1 MKKAEENKME
11 SIGRSPVRLDAK
23 EKVAGRTIFTVDLKL
38 TGMLHAKALRS
49 PFPHARILQ
58 INAAKARA
66 LPGVSAIVTG
76 QDYPGLLGVSIQDQ
90 NFLARD
96 KVRFVGDAV
105 AAVAAADLDTA
116 EEALSL
122 IRVEYE
128 PLPGLF
134 DPVEAMKVR
143 DVLIHENLAQ
153 YPLAPGIFPVA
164 GTNIC
169 NYFKLRKGDVGRGFR
184 ESYIVLED
192 TYTSHMVQHAHLEP
206 HASIAQ
212 VDPSGKILIWTN
224 TQTPYFNRKALA
236 NGLGLPLNKVRVI
249 VPPIGGGF
257 GGKTYL
263 KAEPIC
269 VALALK
275 TKGRPVKLVY
285 TREEE
290 FQVAPVRH
298 PTIIRCKTGMKRDGA
313 WMAQETEL
321 IFDTGAY
328 ADAGPRVCRSAG
340 LSAAGPYKVPN
351 VHVDSY
357 CVYTNNPIGGA
368 FRGFGV
374 PQITW
379 AIESH
384 LDVLAGK
391 LGIDSIELRLKNSV
405 EEGSISATGQAL
417 HSVGLKET
425 IQQAAMKI
433 GWGQNPGPNRGKGI
447 ACMHKSTVTP
457 SSSAAFV
464 KLNEDASVTLLC
476 SAVEMGQGAT
486 TALAQI
492 ASEELGIPVEKIAVV
507 CPDTDVT
514 PYDMASVS
522 SRSTFFVGNAVRRAA
537 ADAREQLL
545 QIASEILEADP
556 KDLMIEAG
564 NVFIRGFPGKGLPIA
579 ELPLGE
585 AFYVGAKGRGR
596 GKPVLGRGAFSVE
609 DATPLDR
616 ETGQGKNPSA
626 FWLYAAQ
633 AAEVEVDR
641 RSGRVKVLRIA
652 SAHDLGKSIH
662 PVAIEGQI
670 QGALVMGVG
679 TALYEEMELE
689 KGKVK
694 NPNFAEYKI
703 PSALDAPEMIPLIV
717 EEPHAN
723 GPYGAKGLGEPAL
736 APTAAAIAN
745 AIYAAV
751 GVRIKDL
758 PITPEKIL
766 EGLRKNKKAA
776 GISLEF

>member
-1 MKKAEENKME
+1 MEKIPIMSNKERKLE
-11 SIGRSPVRLDAK
+11 SIGQSPVRLDAR
-23 EKVAGRTIFTVDLKL
+23 EKVTGRTLYAVDLKMA
-38 TGMLHAKALRS
+38 GMLYAKVLRS
-49 PFPHARILQ
+49 PHPHARILH
-58 INAAKARA
+58 IDATKARS
-66 LPGVSAIVTG
+66 LPGVVAVVTG
-76 QDYPGLLGVSIQDQ
+76 KDFPGSLGATVQDQ
-90 NFLARD
+90 SFLAGD

-105 AAVAAADLDTA
+105 AAVAAVNLDTA

-122 IRVEYE
+122 IHVEYE
-128 PLPGLF
+128 LLPALF
-134 DPVEAMKVR
+134 DPVEAMKSR
-143 DVLIHENLAQ
+143 EVLIHENLSQ
-153 YPLAPGIFPVA
+153 YAVAPGIFPVP

-169 NYFKLRKGDVGRGFR
+169 NHFKLRKGDPERGFK
-184 ESYIVLED
+184 ESDLVLED
-192 TYTSHMVQHAHLEP
+192 TYRSHMVQHAHLET
-206 HASIAQ
+206 HAAIAQ
-212 VDPSGKILIWTN
+212 VDSSGKILIWSN

-236 NGLGLPLNKVRVI
+236 KSLNLPLNQVRVM
-249 VPPIGGGF
+249 VTTLGGGF
-257 GGKTYL
+257 GGKSYL

-275 TKGRPVKLVY
+275 SKGRPVKLVF

-290 FQVAPVRH
+290 FGVAPVRH
-298 PTIIRCKTGMKRDGA
+298 PTIIRCKTGMKKDGT
-313 WMAQETEL
+313 WLAQETEL

-328 ADAGPRVCRSAG
+328 ADIGPRVCRNAG
-340 LSAAGPYKVPN
+340 FSAAGPYQVPN
-351 VHVDSY
+351 VRIDSY
-357 CVYTNNPIGGA
+357 CVYTNHPIGGA
-368 FRGFGV
+368 FRGFGI
-374 PQITW
+374 PQVSW

-384 LDVLAGK
+384 LDVMAEK
-391 LGIDSIELRLKNSV
+391 LGLDPVDVRLKNAV
-405 EEGSISATGQAL
+405 EEGSLSVTGQVL

-425 IQQAAMKI
+425 LRQAAEKI
-433 GWGQNPGPNRGKGI
+433 GWRKASGPYRGKGI

-476 SAVEMGQGAT
+476 SAVEMGQGSST
-486 TALAQI
+486 ILAQI
-492 ASEELGIPVEKIAVV
+492 ASEELGIPVEKISMVR
-507 CPDTDVT
+507 PDTDVT

-545 QIASEILEADP
+545 QIAAEILEANP
-556 KDLMIEAG
+556 QDLVIEAG
-564 NVFIRGFPGKGLPIA
+564 KVMVRGVPEKAIPIA

-596 GKPVLGRGAFSVE
+596 GRPVLGRGSFTVE

-626 FWLYAAQ
+626 FWMYATQ
-633 AAEVEVDR
+633 AAEVEVDP
-641 RSGRVKVLRIA
+641 RSGRVKVLRIS
-652 SAHDLGKSIH
+652 SAHDVGKSIH

-679 TALYEEMELE
+679 TALWEEMELE
-689 KGKVK
+689 KGRVK
-694 NPNFAEYKI
+694 NPSFAEYKL
-703 PSALDAPEMIPLIV
+703 PSALDAPEMIPIIV
-717 EEPHAN
+717 EELHAQ

-751 GVRIKDL
+751 GVRVKDL

-766 EGLRKNKKAA
+766 EGLRKKENR
-776 GISLEF
+776 

>member
-1 MKKAEENKME
+1 MEKIPIMSNQERKLE
-11 SIGRSPVRLDAK
+11 SIGQSPVRLDAR
-23 EKVAGRTIFTVDLKL
+23 EKVTGRTLYAVDLKMA
-38 TGMLHAKALRS
+38 GMLYAKVLRS
-49 PFPHARILQ
+49 PHPHARILH
-58 INAAKARA
+58 IDATKARS
-66 LPGVSAIVTG
+66 LPGVVAVVTG
-76 QDYPGLLGVSIQDQ
+76 KDFPGSLGATVQDQ
-90 NFLARD
+90 SFLAGD

-105 AAVAAADLDTA
+105 AAVAAVNLDTA

-122 IRVEYE
+122 IHVEYE
-128 PLPGLF
+128 LLPALF
-134 DPVEAMKVR
+134 DPVEAMKSR
-143 DVLIHENLAQ
+143 EVLIHENLSQ
-153 YPLAPGIFPVA
+153 YAVAPGIFPVP

-169 NYFKLRKGDVGRGFR
+169 NHFKLRKGDPERGFK
-184 ESYIVLED
+184 ESDLVLED
-192 TYTSHMVQHAHLEP
+192 TYRSHMVQHAHLET
-206 HASIAQ
+206 HAAIAQ
-212 VDPSGKILIWTN
+212 VDSSGKILIWSN

-236 NGLGLPLNKVRVI
+236 KSLNLPLNQVRVM
-249 VPPIGGGF
+249 VTTLGGGF
-257 GGKTYL
+257 GGKSYL

-275 TKGRPVKLVY
+275 SKGRPVKLVF

-290 FQVAPVRH
+290 FGVAPVRH
-298 PTIIRCKTGMKRDGA
+298 PTIIRCKTGMKKDGT
-313 WMAQETEL
+313 WLAQETEL

-328 ADAGPRVCRSAG
+328 ADIGPRVCRNAG
-340 LSAAGPYKVPN
+340 FSAAGPYQVPN
-351 VHVDSY
+351 VRIDSY
-357 CVYTNNPIGGA
+357 CVYTNHPIGGA
-368 FRGFGV
+368 FRGFGI
-374 PQITW
+374 PQVSW

-384 LDVLAGK
+384 LDVMAEK
-391 LGIDSIELRLKNSV
+391 LGLDPVEVRLKNAV
-405 EEGSISATGQAL
+405 EEGSLSATGQVL

-425 IQQAAMKI
+425 LRQAAEKI
-433 GWGQNPGPNRGKGI
+433 GWRKASGPYRGKGI

-476 SAVEMGQGAT
+476 SAVEMGQGSST
-486 TALAQI
+486 ILAQI
-492 ASEELGIPVEKIAVV
+492 ASEELGIPVEKISMVR
-507 CPDTDVT
+507 PDTDVT

-545 QIASEILEADP
+545 QIAAEILETNP
-556 KDLMIEAG
+556 QDLVIEAG
-564 NVFIRGFPGKGLPIA
+564 KVMVRGVPEKAIPIA

-596 GKPVLGRGAFSVE
+596 GRPVLGRGSFTVE

-626 FWLYAAQ
+626 FWMYATQ
-633 AAEVEVDR
+633 AAEVEVDP
-641 RSGRVKVLRIA
+641 RSGRVKVLRIS
-652 SAHDLGKSIH
+652 SAHDVGKSIH

-679 TALYEEMELE
+679 TALWEEMELE
-689 KGKVK
+689 KGRVK
-694 NPNFAEYKI
+694 NPSFAEYKL
-703 PSALDAPEMIPLIV
+703 PSALDAPEMIPIIV
-717 EEPHAN
+717 EELHAQ

-751 GVRIKDL
+751 GVRVKDL

-766 EGLRKNKKAA
+766 EGLRKKENR
-776 GISLEF
+776 

>member
-1 MKKAEENKME
+1 MEKIPIMSNQERKLE
-11 SIGRSPVRLDAK
+11 SIGQSPVRLDAR
-23 EKVAGRTIFTVDLKL
+23 EKVTGRTLYAVDLKMA
-38 TGMLHAKALRS
+38 GMLYAKVLRS
-49 PFPHARILQ
+49 PHPHARILH
-58 INAAKARA
+58 IDATKARS
-66 LPGVSAIVTG
+66 LPGVVAVVTG
-76 QDYPGLLGVSIQDQ
+76 KDFPGSLGATVQDQ
-90 NFLARD
+90 SFLAGD

-105 AAVAAADLDTA
+105 AAVAAVNLDTA

-122 IRVEYE
+122 IHVEYE
-128 PLPGLF
+128 LLPALF
-134 DPVEAMKVR
+134 DPVEAMKSR
-143 DVLIHENLAQ
+143 EVLIHENLSQ
-153 YPLAPGIFPVA
+153 YAVAPGIFPVP

-169 NYFKLRKGDVGRGFR
+169 NHFKLRKGDPERGFK
-184 ESYIVLED
+184 ESDLVLED
-192 TYTSHMVQHAHLEP
+192 TYRSHMVQHAHLET
-206 HASIAQ
+206 HAAIAQ
-212 VDPSGKILIWTN
+212 VDSSGKILIWSN

-236 NGLGLPLNKVRVI
+236 KSLNLPLNQVRVM
-249 VPPIGGGF
+249 VTTLGGGF
-257 GGKTYL
+257 GGKSYL

-275 TKGRPVKLVY
+275 SKGRPVKLVF

-290 FQVAPVRH
+290 FGVAPVRH
-298 PTIIRCKTGMKRDGA
+298 PTIIRCKTGMKKDGT
-313 WMAQETEL
+313 WLAQETEL

-328 ADAGPRVCRSAG
+328 ADIGPRVCRNAG
-340 LSAAGPYKVPN
+340 FSAAGPYQVPN
-351 VHVDSY
+351 VRIDSY
-357 CVYTNNPIGGA
+357 CVYTNHPIGGA
-368 FRGFGV
+368 FRGFGI
-374 PQITW
+374 PQVSW

-384 LDVLAGK
+384 LDVMAEK
-391 LGIDSIELRLKNSV
+391 LGLDPVEVRLKNAV
-405 EEGSISATGQAL
+405 EEGSLSVTGQVL

-425 IQQAAMKI
+425 LRQAAEKI
-433 GWGQNPGPNRGKGI
+433 GWRKASGPYRGKGI

-476 SAVEMGQGAT
+476 SAVEMGQGSST
-486 TALAQI
+486 ILAQI
-492 ASEELGIPVEKIAVV
+492 ASEELGIPVEKISMVR
-507 CPDTDVT
+507 PDTDVT

-545 QIASEILEADP
+545 QIAAEILEANP
-556 KDLMIEAG
+556 QDLVIEAG
-564 NVFIRGFPGKGLPIA
+564 KVMVRGVPEKAIPIA

-596 GKPVLGRGAFSVE
+596 GRPVLGRGSFTVE

-626 FWLYAAQ
+626 FWMYATQ
-633 AAEVEVDR
+633 AAEVEVDP
-641 RSGRVKVLRIA
+641 RSGRVKVLRIS
-652 SAHDLGKSIH
+652 SAHDVGKSIH

-679 TALYEEMELE
+679 TALFEEMELE
-689 KGKVK
+689 KGRVK
-694 NPNFAEYKI
+694 NPSFAEYKL
-703 PSALDAPEMIPLIV
+703 PSALDAPEMIPIIV
-717 EEPHAN
+717 EELHAQ

-751 GVRIKDL
+751 GVRVKDL

-766 EGLRKNKKAA
+766 EGLRKKENR
-776 GISLEF
+776 

>member
-1 MKKAEENKME
+1 MEKIPIMSNKERKLE
-11 SIGRSPVRLDAK
+11 SIGQSPVRLDAR
-23 EKVAGRTIFTVDLKL
+23 EKVTGRTLYAVDLKMA
-38 TGMLHAKALRS
+38 GMLYAKVLRS
-49 PFPHARILQ
+49 PHPHARILH
-58 INAAKARA
+58 IDATKARS
-66 LPGVSAIVTG
+66 LPGVVAVVTG
-76 QDYPGLLGVSIQDQ
+76 KDFPGSLGPTVQDQ
-90 NFLARD
+90 SFLAGD

-105 AAVAAADLDTA
+105 AAVAAVNLDTA

-122 IRVEYE
+122 IHVEYE
-128 PLPGLF
+128 LLPALF
-134 DPVEAMKVR
+134 DPVEAMKSR
-143 DVLIHENLAQ
+143 EVLIHENLSQ
-153 YPLAPGIFPVA
+153 YAVAPGIFPVP

-169 NYFKLRKGDVGRGFR
+169 NHFKLRKGDPERGFK
-184 ESYIVLED
+184 ESDLVLED
-192 TYTSHMVQHAHLEP
+192 TYRSQMVQHAHLET
-206 HASIAQ
+206 HAAIAQ
-212 VDPSGKILIWTN
+212 VDSSGKILIWSN

-236 NGLGLPLNKVRVI
+236 KSLNLPLNQVRVM
-249 VPPIGGGF
+249 VTTLGGGF
-257 GGKTYL
+257 GGKSYL

-275 TKGRPVKLVY
+275 SKGRPVKLVF

-290 FQVAPVRH
+290 FGVAPVRH
-298 PTIIRCKTGMKRDGA
+298 PTVIRCKTGMKKDGT
-313 WMAQETEL
+313 WLAQETEL

-328 ADAGPRVCRSAG
+328 ADIGPRVCRNAG
-340 LSAAGPYKVPN
+340 FSAAGPYQVPN
-351 VHVDSY
+351 VRIDSY
-357 CVYTNNPIGGA
+357 CVYTNHPIGGA
-368 FRGFGV
+368 FRGFGI
-374 PQITW
+374 PQVSW

-384 LDVLAGK
+384 LDVMVEK
-391 LGIDSIELRLKNSV
+391 LGLDPVEVRLKNAV
-405 EEGSISATGQAL
+405 EEGSLSVTGQVL

-425 IQQAAMKI
+425 LRQAAEKI
-433 GWGQNPGPNRGKGI
+433 GWRKASGPYRGKGI

-476 SAVEMGQGAT
+476 SAVEMGQGSST
-486 TALAQI
+486 ILAQI
-492 ASEELGIPVEKIAVV
+492 ASEELGIPVEKISMVR
-507 CPDTDVT
+507 PDTDVT

-545 QIASEILEADP
+545 QIAAEILEANP
-556 KDLMIEAG
+556 LDLVIEAG
-564 NVFIRGFPGKGLPIA
+564 KVMVRGVPEKAIPIA

-596 GKPVLGRGAFSVE
+596 GRPVLGRGSFTVE

-626 FWLYAAQ
+626 FWMYATQ
-633 AAEVEVDR
+633 AAEVEVDP
-641 RSGRVKVLRIA
+641 RSGRVKVLRIS
-652 SAHDLGKSIH
+652 SAHDVGKSIH

-679 TALYEEMELE
+679 TALFEEMELE
-689 KGKVK
+689 KGRVK
-694 NPNFAEYKI
+694 NPSFAEYKL
-703 PSALDAPEMIPLIV
+703 PSALDAPEMIPIIV
-717 EEPHAN
+717 EELHAQ

-751 GVRIKDL
+751 GVRVKDL

-766 EGLRKNKKAA
+766 EGLRKKENR
-776 GISLEF
+776 

>member
-1 MKKAEENKME
+1 MEKIPIMSNKERKLE
-11 SIGRSPVRLDAK
+11 SIGQSPVRLDAR
-23 EKVAGRTIFTVDLKL
+23 EKVTGRTLYAVDLKMA
-38 TGMLHAKALRS
+38 GMLYAKGLRS
-49 PFPHARILQ
+49 PHPHARILH
-58 INAAKARA
+58 IDATKARS
-66 LPGVSAIVTG
+66 LPGVVAVVTG
-76 QDYPGLLGVSIQDQ
+76 KDFPGSLGATVQDQ
-90 NFLARD
+90 SFLAGD

-105 AAVAAADLDTA
+105 AAVAAVNLDTA

-122 IRVEYE
+122 IHVEYE
-128 PLPGLF
+128 LLPALF
-134 DPVEAMKVR
+134 DPVEAMKSR
-143 DVLIHENLAQ
+143 EVLIHENLSQ
-153 YPLAPGIFPVA
+153 YAVAPGIFPVP

-169 NYFKLRKGDVGRGFR
+169 NHFKLRKGDPERGFK
-184 ESYIVLED
+184 ESDLVLED
-192 TYTSHMVQHAHLEP
+192 TYRSQMVQHAHLET
-206 HASIAQ
+206 HAAIAQ
-212 VDPSGKILIWTN
+212 VDSSGKILIWSN

-236 NGLGLPLNKVRVI
+236 KSLNLPLNQVRVM
-249 VPPIGGGF
+249 VTTLGGGF
-257 GGKTYL
+257 GGKSYL

-275 TKGRPVKLVY
+275 SKGRPVKLVF

-290 FQVAPVRH
+290 FGVAPVRH
-298 PTIIRCKTGMKRDGA
+298 PTIIRCKTGMKKDGT
-313 WMAQETEL
+313 WLAQETEL

-328 ADAGPRVCRSAG
+328 ADIGPRVCRNAG
-340 LSAAGPYKVPN
+340 FSAAGPYQVPN
-351 VHVDSY
+351 VRIDSY
-357 CVYTNNPIGGA
+357 CVYTNHPIGGA
-368 FRGFGV
+368 FRGFGI
-374 PQITW
+374 PQVSW

-384 LDVLAGK
+384 LDVMAEN
-391 LGIDSIELRLKNSV
+391 LGLDPVDVRLKNAV
-405 EEGSISATGQAL
+405 EEGSLSVTGQVL

-425 IQQAAMKI
+425 LRQAAEKI
-433 GWGQNPGPNRGKGI
+433 GWRKASGPYRGKGI

-476 SAVEMGQGAT
+476 SAVEMGQGSST
-486 TALAQI
+486 ILAQI
-492 ASEELGIPVEKIAVV
+492 ASEELGIPVEKISMVR
-507 CPDTDVT
+507 PDTDVT

-545 QIASEILEADP
+545 QIAAEILEANP
-556 KDLMIEAG
+556 LDLVIEAG
-564 NVFIRGFPGKGLPIA
+564 KVMVRGVPEKAIPIA

-596 GKPVLGRGAFSVE
+596 GRPVLGRGSFTVE

-626 FWLYAAQ
+626 FWMYATQ
-633 AAEVEVDR
+633 AAEVEVDP
-641 RSGRVKVLRIA
+641 RSGRVKVLRIS
-652 SAHDLGKSIH
+652 SAHDVGKSIH

-679 TALYEEMELE
+679 TALFEEMELE
-689 KGKVK
+689 KGRVK
-694 NPNFAEYKI
+694 NPSFAEYKL
-703 PSALDAPEMIPLIV
+703 PSALDAPEMIPIIV
-717 EEPHAN
+717 EELHAQ

-751 GVRIKDL
+751 GVRVKDL

-766 EGLRKNKKAA
+766 EGLRKKENR
-776 GISLEF
+776 

>member
-1 MKKAEENKME
+1 MEKIPIMSNKERKLE
-11 SIGRSPVRLDAK
+11 SIGQSPVRLDAR
-23 EKVAGRTIFTVDLKL
+23 EKVTGRTLYAVDLKMA
-38 TGMLHAKALRS
+38 GMLYAKVLRS
-49 PFPHARILQ
+49 PHPHARILH
-58 INAAKARA
+58 IDATKARS
-66 LPGVSAIVTG
+66 LPGVVAVVTG
-76 QDYPGLLGVSIQDQ
+76 KDFPGSLGATVQDQ
-90 NFLARD
+90 SFLAGD

-105 AAVAAADLDTA
+105 AAVAAVNLDTA

-122 IRVEYE
+122 IHVEYE
-128 PLPGLF
+128 LLPALF
-134 DPVEAMKVR
+134 DPVEAMKSR
-143 DVLIHENLAQ
+143 EVLIHENLSQ
-153 YPLAPGIFPVA
+153 YAVAPGIFPVP

-169 NYFKLRKGDVGRGFR
+169 NHFKLRKGDPERGFN
-184 ESYIVLED
+184 ESDLVLED
-192 TYTSHMVQHAHLEP
+192 TYRSHMVQHAHLET
-206 HASIAQ
+206 HAAIAQ
-212 VDPSGKILIWTN
+212 VDSSGKILIWSN

-236 NGLGLPLNKVRVI
+236 KSLNLPLNQVRVM
-249 VPPIGGGF
+249 VTTLGGGF
-257 GGKTYL
+257 GGKSYL

-275 TKGRPVKLVY
+275 SKGRPVKLVF

-290 FQVAPVRH
+290 FGVAPVRH
-298 PTIIRCKTGMKRDGA
+298 PTIIRCKTGMKKDGT
-313 WMAQETEL
+313 WLAQETEL

-328 ADAGPRVCRSAG
+328 ADIGPRVCRNAG
-340 LSAAGPYKVPN
+340 FSAAGPYQVPN
-351 VHVDSY
+351 VRIDSY
-357 CVYTNNPIGGA
+357 CVYTNHPIGGA
-368 FRGFGV
+368 FRGFGI
-374 PQITW
+374 PQVSW

-384 LDVLAGK
+384 LDVMAEK
-391 LGIDSIELRLKNSV
+391 LGLDPVEVRLKNAV
-405 EEGSISATGQAL
+405 EEGSLSVTGQVL

-425 IQQAAMKI
+425 LRQAAEKI
-433 GWGQNPGPNRGKGI
+433 GWRKTSGPYRGKGI

-476 SAVEMGQGAT
+476 SAVEMGQGSST
-486 TALAQI
+486 ILAQI
-492 ASEELGIPVEKIAVV
+492 ASEELGIPVEKISMVR
-507 CPDTDVT
+507 PDTDVT

-545 QIASEILEADP
+545 QIAAEILEANP
-556 KDLMIEAG
+556 QDLVIEAG
-564 NVFIRGFPGKGLPIA
+564 KVMVRGVPEKAIPIA

-596 GKPVLGRGAFSVE
+596 GRPVLGRGSFTVE

-626 FWLYAAQ
+626 FWMYATQ
-633 AAEVEVDR
+633 AAEVEVDP
-641 RSGRVKVLRIA
+641 RSGRVKVLRIS
-652 SAHDLGKSIH
+652 SAHDVGKSIH

-679 TALYEEMELE
+679 TALFEEMELE
-689 KGKVK
+689 KGRVK
-694 NPNFAEYKI
+694 NPSFAEYKL
-703 PSALDAPEMIPLIV
+703 PSALDAPEMIPIIV
-717 EEPHAN
+717 EELHAQ

-751 GVRIKDL
+751 GVRVKDL

-766 EGLRKNKKAA
+766 EGLRKKENR
-776 GISLEF
+776 

>member
-1 MKKAEENKME
+1 MEKIPIMSNKERKLE
-11 SIGRSPVRLDAK
+11 SIGQSPVRLDAR
-23 EKVAGRTIFTVDLKL
+23 EKVTGRTLYAVDLKMA
-38 TGMLHAKALRS
+38 GMLYAKVLRS
-49 PFPHARILQ
+49 PHPHARILH
-58 INAAKARA
+58 IDATKARS
-66 LPGVSAIVTG
+66 LPGVVAVVTG
-76 QDYPGLLGVSIQDQ
+76 KDFPGSLGATVQDQ
-90 NFLARD
+90 SFLAGD

-105 AAVAAADLDTA
+105 AAVAAVNLDTA

-122 IRVEYE
+122 IHVEYE
-128 PLPGLF
+128 LLPALF
-134 DPVEAMKVR
+134 EPVEAMKSR
-143 DVLIHENLAQ
+143 EVLIHENLSQ
-153 YPLAPGIFPVA
+153 YAVAPGIFPVP

-169 NYFKLRKGDVGRGFR
+169 NHFKLRKGDPERGFK
-184 ESYIVLED
+184 ESDLVLED
-192 TYTSHMVQHAHLEP
+192 TYRSQMVQHAHLET
-206 HASIAQ
+206 HAAIAQ
-212 VDPSGKILIWTN
+212 VDSSGKILIWSN

-236 NGLGLPLNKVRVI
+236 KSLNLPLNQVRVM
-249 VPPIGGGF
+249 VTTLGGGF
-257 GGKTYL
+257 GGKSYL

-275 TKGRPVKLVY
+275 SKGRPVKLVF

-290 FQVAPVRH
+290 FGVAPVRH
-298 PTIIRCKTGMKRDGA
+298 PTIIRCKTGMKKDGT
-313 WMAQETEL
+313 WLAQETEL

-328 ADAGPRVCRSAG
+328 ADIGPRVCRNAG
-340 LSAAGPYKVPN
+340 FSAAGPYQVPN
-351 VHVDSY
+351 VRIDSY
-357 CVYTNNPIGGA
+357 CVYTNHPIGGA
-368 FRGFGV
+368 FRGFGI
-374 PQITW
+374 PQVSW

-384 LDVLAGK
+384 LDVMAEK
-391 LGIDSIELRLKNSV
+391 LGLDPVEVRLKNAV
-405 EEGSISATGQAL
+405 EEGSLSVTGQVL

-425 IQQAAMKI
+425 LRQAAEKI
-433 GWGQNPGPNRGKGI
+433 GWRKASGPYRGKGI

-476 SAVEMGQGAT
+476 SAVEMGQGSST
-486 TALAQI
+486 ILAQI
-492 ASEELGIPVEKIAVV
+492 ASEELGIPVEKISMVR
-507 CPDTDVT
+507 PDTDVT

-545 QIASEILEADP
+545 QIAAEILEANP
-556 KDLMIEAG
+556 LDLVIEAG
-564 NVFIRGFPGKGLPIA
+564 KVMVRGVPEKAIPIA

-596 GKPVLGRGAFSVE
+596 GRPVLGRGSFTVE

-626 FWLYAAQ
+626 FWMYATQ
-633 AAEVEVDR
+633 AAEVEVDP
-641 RSGRVKVLRIA
+641 RSGRVKVLRIS
-652 SAHDLGKSIH
+652 SAHDVGKSIH

-679 TALYEEMELE
+679 TALWEEMELE
-689 KGKVK
+689 KGRVK
-694 NPNFAEYKI
+694 NPSFAEYKL
-703 PSALDAPEMIPLIV
+703 PSALDAPEMIPIIV
-717 EEPHAN
+717 EELHAQ

-751 GVRIKDL
+751 GVRVKDL

-766 EGLRKNKKAA
+766 EGLRKKENR
-776 GISLEF
+776 

>member
-1 MKKAEENKME
+1 MEKIPIMSNKERKLE
-11 SIGRSPVRLDAK
+11 SIGQSPVRLDAR
-23 EKVAGRTIFTVDLKL
+23 EKVTGRTLYAVDLKMA
-38 TGMLHAKALRS
+38 GMLYAKVLRS
-49 PFPHARILQ
+49 PHPHARILH
-58 INAAKARA
+58 IDATKARS
-66 LPGVSAIVTG
+66 LPGVVAVVTG
-76 QDYPGLLGVSIQDQ
+76 KDFPGSLGATVQDQ
-90 NFLARD
+90 SFLAGD

-105 AAVAAADLDTA
+105 AAVAAVNLDTA

-122 IRVEYE
+122 IHVEYE
-128 PLPGLF
+128 LLPALF
-134 DPVEAMKVR
+134 DPVEAMKSR
-143 DVLIHENLAQ
+143 EVLIHENLSQ
-153 YPLAPGIFPVA
+153 YAVAPGIFPVP

-169 NYFKLRKGDVGRGFR
+169 NHFKLRKGDPERGFN
-184 ESYIVLED
+184 ESDLVLED
-192 TYTSHMVQHAHLEP
+192 TYRSHMVQHAHLET
-206 HASIAQ
+206 HAAIAQ
-212 VDPSGKILIWTN
+212 VDSSGKILIWSN

-236 NGLGLPLNKVRVI
+236 KSLNLPLNQVRVM
-249 VPPIGGGF
+249 VTTLGGGF
-257 GGKTYL
+257 GGKSYL

-275 TKGRPVKLVY
+275 SKGRPVKLVF

-290 FQVAPVRH
+290 FGVAPVRH
-298 PTIIRCKTGMKRDGA
+298 PTIIRCKTGMKKDGT
-313 WMAQETEL
+313 WLAQETEL

-328 ADAGPRVCRSAG
+328 ADIGPRVCRNAG
-340 LSAAGPYKVPN
+340 FSAAGPYQVPN
-351 VHVDSY
+351 VRIDSY
-357 CVYTNNPIGGA
+357 CVYTNHPIGGA
-368 FRGFGV
+368 FRGFGI
-374 PQITW
+374 PQVSW

-384 LDVLAGK
+384 LDVMAEK
-391 LGIDSIELRLKNSV
+391 LGLDPVEVRLKNAV
-405 EEGSISATGQAL
+405 EEGSLSVTGQVL

-425 IQQAAMKI
+425 LRQAAEKI
-433 GWGQNPGPNRGKGI
+433 GWRKASGPYRGKGI

-476 SAVEMGQGAT
+476 SAVEMGQGSST
-486 TALAQI
+486 ILAQI
-492 ASEELGIPVEKIAVV
+492 ASEELGIPVEKISMVR
-507 CPDTDVT
+507 PDTDVT

-545 QIASEILEADP
+545 QIAAEILEANP
-556 KDLMIEAG
+556 QDLVIEAG
-564 NVFIRGFPGKGLPIA
+564 KVMVRGVPEKAIPIA

-596 GKPVLGRGAFSVE
+596 GRPVLGRGSFTVE

-626 FWLYAAQ
+626 FWMYATQ
-633 AAEVEVDR
+633 AAEVEVDP
-641 RSGRVKVLRIA
+641 RSGRVKVLRIS
-652 SAHDLGKSIH
+652 SAHDVGKSIH

-679 TALYEEMELE
+679 TALFEEMELE
-689 KGKVK
+689 KGRVK
-694 NPNFAEYKI
+694 NPSFAEYKL
-703 PSALDAPEMIPLIV
+703 PSALDTPEMIPIIV
-717 EEPHAN
+717 EELHAQ

-751 GVRIKDL
+751 GVRVKDL

-766 EGLRKNKKAA
+766 EGLRKKENR
-776 GISLEF
+776 

>member
-1 MKKAEENKME
+1 MEKIPIMSNKERKLE
-11 SIGRSPVRLDAK
+11 SIGQSPVRLDAR
-23 EKVAGRTIFTVDLKL
+23 EKVTGRTLYAVDLKMA
-38 TGMLHAKALRS
+38 GMLYAKVLRS
-49 PFPHARILQ
+49 PHPHARILH
-58 INAAKARA
+58 IDATKARS
-66 LPGVSAIVTG
+66 LPGVVAVVTG
-76 QDYPGLLGVSIQDQ
+76 KDFPGSLGATVQDQ
-90 NFLARD
+90 SFLAGD

-105 AAVAAADLDTA
+105 AAVAAVNLDTA

-122 IRVEYE
+122 IHVEYE
-128 PLPGLF
+128 LLPALF
-134 DPVEAMKVR
+134 DPVEAMKSR
-143 DVLIHENLAQ
+143 EVLIHENLSQ
-153 YPLAPGIFPVA
+153 YAVAPGIFPVP

-169 NYFKLRKGDVGRGFR
+169 NHFKLRKGDPERGFK
-184 ESYIVLED
+184 ESDLVLED
-192 TYTSHMVQHAHLEP
+192 TYRSQMVQHAHLET
-206 HASIAQ
+206 HAAIAQ
-212 VDPSGKILIWTN
+212 VDSSGKILIWSN

-236 NGLGLPLNKVRVI
+236 KSLNLPLNQVRVM
-249 VPPIGGGF
+249 VTTLGGGF
-257 GGKTYL
+257 GGKSYL

-275 TKGRPVKLVY
+275 SKGRPVKLVF

-290 FQVAPVRH
+290 FGVAPVRH
-298 PTIIRCKTGMKRDGA
+298 PTVIRCKTGMKKDGT
-313 WMAQETEL
+313 WLAQETEL

-328 ADAGPRVCRSAG
+328 ADIGPRVCRNAG
-340 LSAAGPYKVPN
+340 FSAAGPYQVPN
-351 VHVDSY
+351 VRIDSY
-357 CVYTNNPIGGA
+357 CVYTNHPIGGA
-368 FRGFGV
+368 FRGFGI
-374 PQITW
+374 PQVSW

-384 LDVLAGK
+384 LDVMVEK
-391 LGIDSIELRLKNSV
+391 LGLDPVEVRLKNAV
-405 EEGSISATGQAL
+405 EEGSLSVTGQVL

-425 IQQAAMKI
+425 LRQAAEKI
-433 GWGQNPGPNRGKGI
+433 GWRKASGPYRGKGI

-476 SAVEMGQGAT
+476 SAVEMGQGSST
-486 TALAQI
+486 ILAQI
-492 ASEELGIPVEKIAVV
+492 ASEELGIPVEKISMVR
-507 CPDTDVT
+507 PDTDVT

-545 QIASEILEADP
+545 QIAAEILEANP
-556 KDLMIEAG
+556 LDLVIEAG
-564 NVFIRGFPGKGLPIA
+564 KVMVRGVPEKAIPIA

-596 GKPVLGRGAFSVE
+596 GRPVLGRGSFTVE

-626 FWLYAAQ
+626 FWMYATQ
-633 AAEVEVDR
+633 AAEVEVDP
-641 RSGRVKVLRIA
+641 RSGRVKVLRIS
-652 SAHDLGKSIH
+652 SAHDVGKSIH

-679 TALYEEMELE
+679 TALFEEMELE
-689 KGKVK
+689 KGRVK
-694 NPNFAEYKI
+694 NPSFAEYKL
-703 PSALDAPEMIPLIV
+703 PSALDAPEMIPIIV
-717 EEPHAN
+717 EELHAQ

-751 GVRIKDL
+751 GVRVKDL

-766 EGLRKNKKAA
+766 EGLRKKENR
-776 GISLEF
+776 

>member
-1 MKKAEENKME
+1 MEKIPIMSNKERKLE
-11 SIGRSPVRLDAK
+11 SIGQSPVRLDAR
-23 EKVAGRTIFTVDLKL
+23 EKVTGRTLYAVDLKMA
-38 TGMLHAKALRS
+38 GMLYAKVLRS
-49 PFPHARILQ
+49 PHPHARILH
-58 INAAKARA
+58 IDATKARS
-66 LPGVSAIVTG
+66 LPGVVAVVTG
-76 QDYPGLLGVSIQDQ
+76 KDFPGSLGATVQDQ
-90 NFLARD
+90 NFLAGD

-105 AAVAAADLDTA
+105 AAVAAVNLDTA

-122 IRVEYE
+122 IHAEYE
-128 PLPGLF
+128 LLPALF
-134 DPVEAMKVR
+134 DPVEAMKSR
-143 DVLIHENLAQ
+143 EVLIHENLSQ
-153 YPLAPGIFPVA
+153 YAVAPGIFPVP

-169 NYFKLRKGDVGRGFR
+169 NHFKLRKGDPERGFK
-184 ESYIVLED
+184 ESDLVLED
-192 TYTSHMVQHAHLEP
+192 TYRSQMVQHAHLET
-206 HASIAQ
+206 HAAIAQ
-212 VDPSGKILIWTN
+212 VDSSGKILIWSN

-236 NGLGLPLNKVRVI
+236 KSLNLPLNQVRVM
-249 VPPIGGGF
+249 VTTLGGGF
-257 GGKTYL
+257 GGKSYL

-275 TKGRPVKLVY
+275 SKGRPVKLVF

-290 FQVAPVRH
+290 FGVAPVRH
-298 PTIIRCKTGMKRDGA
+298 PTIIRCKTGMKKDGT
-313 WMAQETEL
+313 WLAQETEL

-328 ADAGPRVCRSAG
+328 ADIGPRVCRNAG
-340 LSAAGPYKVPN
+340 FSAAGPYQVPN
-351 VHVDSY
+351 VRIDSY
-357 CVYTNNPIGGA
+357 CVYTNHPIGGA
-368 FRGFGV
+368 FRGFGI
-374 PQITW
+374 PQVSW

-384 LDVLAGK
+384 LDVMAEK
-391 LGIDSIELRLKNSV
+391 LGLDPVEVRLKNAV
-405 EEGSISATGQAL
+405 EEGSLSVTGQVL

-425 IQQAAMKI
+425 LRQAAEKI
-433 GWGQNPGPNRGKGI
+433 GWRKASGPYRGKGI

-476 SAVEMGQGAT
+476 SAVEMGQGSST
-486 TALAQI
+486 ILAQI
-492 ASEELGIPVEKIAVV
+492 ASEELGIPVEKISMVR
-507 CPDTDVT
+507 PDTDVT

-545 QIASEILEADP
+545 QIAAEILEANP
-556 KDLMIEAG
+556 LDLVIEAG
-564 NVFIRGFPGKGLPIA
+564 KVMVRGVPEKAIPIA

-596 GKPVLGRGAFSVE
+596 GRPVLGRGSFTVE

-626 FWLYAAQ
+626 FWMYATQ
-633 AAEVEVDR
+633 AAEVEVDP
-641 RSGRVKVLRIA
+641 RSGRVKVLRIS
-652 SAHDLGKSIH
+652 SAHDVGKSIH

-679 TALYEEMELE
+679 TALFEEMELE
-689 KGKVK
+689 KGRVK
-694 NPNFAEYKI
+694 NPSFAEYKL
-703 PSALDAPEMIPLIV
+703 PSALDAPEMIPIIV
-717 EEPHAN
+717 EELHAQ

-751 GVRIKDL
+751 GVRVKDL

-766 EGLRKNKKAA
+766 EGLRKKENR
-776 GISLEF
+776 

>member
-1 MKKAEENKME
+1 MEKIPIMSNKERKLE
-11 SIGRSPVRLDAK
+11 SIGQSPVRLDAR
-23 EKVAGRTIFTVDLKL
+23 EKVTGRTLYAVDLKMA
-38 TGMLHAKALRS
+38 GMLYAKVLRS
-49 PFPHARILQ
+49 PHPHARILH
-58 INAAKARA
+58 IDATKARS
-66 LPGVSAIVTG
+66 LPGVVAVVTG
-76 QDYPGLLGVSIQDQ
+76 KDFPGSLGATVQDQ
-90 NFLARD
+90 SFLAGD

-105 AAVAAADLDTA
+105 AAVAAVNLDTA

-122 IRVEYE
+122 IHVEYE
-128 PLPGLF
+128 LLPALF
-134 DPVEAMKVR
+134 DPVEAMKSR
-143 DVLIHENLAQ
+143 EVLIHENLSQ
-153 YPLAPGIFPVA
+153 YAVAPGIFPVP

-169 NYFKLRKGDVGRGFR
+169 NHFKLRKGDPERGFN
-184 ESYIVLED
+184 ESDLVLED
-192 TYTSHMVQHAHLEP
+192 TYRSHMVQHAHLET
-206 HASIAQ
+206 HAAIAQ
-212 VDPSGKILIWTN
+212 VDSSGKILIWSN

-236 NGLGLPLNKVRVI
+236 KSLNLPLNQVRVM
-249 VPPIGGGF
+249 VTTLGGGF
-257 GGKTYL
+257 GGKSYL

-275 TKGRPVKLVY
+275 SKGRPVKLVF

-290 FQVAPVRH
+290 FGVAPVRH
-298 PTIIRCKTGMKRDGA
+298 PTIIRCKTGMKKDGT
-313 WMAQETEL
+313 WLAQETEL

-328 ADAGPRVCRSAG
+328 ADIGPRVCRNAG
-340 LSAAGPYKVPN
+340 FSAAGPYQVPN
-351 VHVDSY
+351 VRIDSY
-357 CVYTNNPIGGA
+357 CVYTNHPIGGA
-368 FRGFGV
+368 FRGFGI
-374 PQITW
+374 PQVSW

-384 LDVLAGK
+384 LDVMAEK
-391 LGIDSIELRLKNSV
+391 LGLDPVEVRLKNAV
-405 EEGSISATGQAL
+405 EEGSLSVTGQVL

-425 IQQAAMKI
+425 LRQAAEKI
-433 GWGQNPGPNRGKGI
+433 GWRKTSGPYRGKGI

-476 SAVEMGQGAT
+476 SAVEMGQGSST
-486 TALAQI
+486 ILAQI
-492 ASEELGIPVEKIAVV
+492 ASEELGIPVEKISMVR
-507 CPDTDVT
+507 PDTDVT

-545 QIASEILEADP
+545 QIAAEILEANP
-556 KDLMIEAG
+556 QDLVIEAG
-564 NVFIRGFPGKGLPIA
+564 KVMVRGVPEKAIPIA

-596 GKPVLGRGAFSVE
+596 GRPVLGRGSFTVE

-626 FWLYAAQ
+626 FWMYATQ
-633 AAEVEVDR
+633 AAEVEVDP
-641 RSGRVKVLRIA
+641 RSGRVKVLRIS
-652 SAHDLGKSIH
+652 SAHDVGKSIH

-679 TALYEEMELE
+679 TALWEEMELE
-689 KGKVK
+689 KGRVK
-694 NPNFAEYKI
+694 NPSFAEYKL
-703 PSALDAPEMIPLIV
+703 PSALDAPEMIPIIV
-717 EEPHAN
+717 EELHAQ

-751 GVRIKDL
+751 GVRVKDL

-766 EGLRKNKKAA
+766 EGLRKKENR
-776 GISLEF
+776 

>member
-1 MKKAEENKME
+1 MEKIPIMSNKERKLE
-11 SIGRSPVRLDAK
+11 SIGQSPVRLDAR
-23 EKVAGRTIFTVDLKL
+23 EKVTGRTLYAVDLKMA
-38 TGMLHAKALRS
+38 GMLYAKVLRS
-49 PFPHARILQ
+49 PHPHARILH
-58 INAAKARA
+58 IDATKARS
-66 LPGVSAIVTG
+66 LPGVVAVVTG
-76 QDYPGLLGVSIQDQ
+76 KDFPGSLGATVQDQ
-90 NFLARD
+90 SFLAGD

-105 AAVAAADLDTA
+105 AAVAAVNLDTA

-122 IRVEYE
+122 IHVEYE
-128 PLPGLF
+128 LLPALF
-134 DPVEAMKVR
+134 DPVEAMKSR
-143 DVLIHENLAQ
+143 EVLIHENLSQ
-153 YPLAPGIFPVA
+153 YAVAPGIFPVP

-169 NYFKLRKGDVGRGFR
+169 NHFKLRKGDPERGFN
-184 ESYIVLED
+184 ESDLVLED
-192 TYTSHMVQHAHLEP
+192 TYRSHMVQHAHLET
-206 HASIAQ
+206 HAAIAQ
-212 VDPSGKILIWTN
+212 VDSSGKILIWSN

-236 NGLGLPLNKVRVI
+236 KSLNLPLNQVRVM
-249 VPPIGGGF
+249 VTTLGGGF
-257 GGKTYL
+257 GGKSYL

-275 TKGRPVKLVY
+275 SKGRPVKLVF

-290 FQVAPVRH
+290 FGVAPVRH
-298 PTIIRCKTGMKRDGA
+298 PTIIRCKTGMKKDGT
-313 WMAQETEL
+313 WLAQETEL

-328 ADAGPRVCRSAG
+328 ADIGPRVCRNAG
-340 LSAAGPYKVPN
+340 FSAAGPYQVPN
-351 VHVDSY
+351 VRIDSY
-357 CVYTNNPIGGA
+357 CVYTNHPIGGA
-368 FRGFGV
+368 FRGFGI
-374 PQITW
+374 PQVSW

-384 LDVLAGK
+384 LDVMAEK
-391 LGIDSIELRLKNSV
+391 LGLDPVEVRLKNAV
-405 EEGSISATGQAL
+405 EEGSLSATGQVL

-425 IQQAAMKI
+425 LRQAAEKI
-433 GWGQNPGPNRGKGI
+433 GWRKASGPYRGKGI

-476 SAVEMGQGAT
+476 SAVEMGQGSST
-486 TALAQI
+486 ILAQI
-492 ASEELGIPVEKIAVV
+492 ASEELGIPVEKISMVR
-507 CPDTDVT
+507 PDTDVT

-545 QIASEILEADP
+545 QIAAEILEANP
-556 KDLMIEAG
+556 QDLVIEAG
-564 NVFIRGFPGKGLPIA
+564 KVMVRGVPEKAIPIA

-596 GKPVLGRGAFSVE
+596 GRPVLGRGSFTVE

-626 FWLYAAQ
+626 FWMYATQ
-633 AAEVEVDR
+633 AAEVEVDP
-641 RSGRVKVLRIA
+641 RSGRVKVLRIS
-652 SAHDLGKSIH
+652 SAHDVGKSIH

-679 TALYEEMELE
+679 TALWEEMELE
-689 KGKVK
+689 KGRVK
-694 NPNFAEYKI
+694 NPSFAEYKL
-703 PSALDAPEMIPLIV
+703 PSALDAPEMIPIIV
-717 EEPHAN
+717 EELHAQ

-751 GVRIKDL
+751 GVRVKDL

-766 EGLRKNKKAA
+766 EGLRKKENR
-776 GISLEF
+776 

>member
-1 MKKAEENKME
+1 MEKIPIMSNKERKLE
-11 SIGRSPVRLDAK
+11 SIGQSPVRLDAR
-23 EKVAGRTIFTVDLKL
+23 EKVTGRTLYAVDLKMA
-38 TGMLHAKALRS
+38 GMLYAKVLRS
-49 PFPHARILQ
+49 PHPHARILH
-58 INAAKARA
+58 IDATKARS
-66 LPGVSAIVTG
+66 LPGVVAVVTG
-76 QDYPGLLGVSIQDQ
+76 KDFPGSLGATVQDQ
-90 NFLARD
+90 SFLAGD

-105 AAVAAADLDTA
+105 AAVAAVNLDTA

-122 IRVEYE
+122 IHVEYE
-128 PLPGLF
+128 LLPALF
-134 DPVEAMKVR
+134 DPVEAMKSR
-143 DVLIHENLAQ
+143 EVLIHENLSQ
-153 YPLAPGIFPVA
+153 YAVAPGIFPVP

-169 NYFKLRKGDVGRGFR
+169 NHFKLRKGDPERGFN
-184 ESYIVLED
+184 ESDLVLED
-192 TYTSHMVQHAHLEP
+192 TYRSHMVQHAHLET
-206 HASIAQ
+206 HAAIAQ
-212 VDPSGKILIWTN
+212 VDSSGKILIWSN

-236 NGLGLPLNKVRVI
+236 KSLNLPLNQVRVM
-249 VPPIGGGF
+249 VTTLGGGF
-257 GGKTYL
+257 GGKSYL

-275 TKGRPVKLVY
+275 SKGRPVKLVF

-290 FQVAPVRH
+290 FGVAPVRH
-298 PTIIRCKTGMKRDGA
+298 PTIIRCKTGMKKDGT
-313 WMAQETEL
+313 WLAQESEL

-328 ADAGPRVCRSAG
+328 ADIGPRVCRNAG
-340 LSAAGPYKVPN
+340 FSAAGPYQVPN
-351 VHVDSY
+351 VRIDSY
-357 CVYTNNPIGGA
+357 CVYTNHPIGGA
-368 FRGFGV
+368 FRGFGI
-374 PQITW
+374 PQVSW

-384 LDVLAGK
+384 LDVMAEK
-391 LGIDSIELRLKNSV
+391 LGLDPVDVRLKNAV
-405 EEGSISATGQAL
+405 EEGSLSVTGQVL

-425 IQQAAMKI
+425 LRQAAEKI
-433 GWGQNPGPNRGKGI
+433 GWRKASGPYRGKGI

-476 SAVEMGQGAT
+476 SAVEMGQGSST
-486 TALAQI
+486 ILAQI
-492 ASEELGIPVEKIAVV
+492 ASEELGIPVEKISMVR
-507 CPDTDVT
+507 PDTDVT

-545 QIASEILEADP
+545 QIAAEILEANP
-556 KDLMIEAG
+556 QDLLIEAG
-564 NVFIRGFPGKGLPIA
+564 KVMVRGVPEKAIPIA

-596 GKPVLGRGAFSVE
+596 GRPVLGRGSFTVE

-626 FWLYAAQ
+626 FWMYATQ
-633 AAEVEVDR
+633 AAEVEVDP
-641 RSGRVKVLRIA
+641 RSGRVKVLRIS
-652 SAHDLGKSIH
+652 SAHDVGKSIH

-679 TALYEEMELE
+679 TALFEEMELE
-689 KGKVK
+689 KGRVK
-694 NPNFAEYKI
+694 NPSFAEYKL
-703 PSALDAPEMIPLIV
+703 PSALDAPEMIPIIV
-717 EEPHAN
+717 EELHAQ

-751 GVRIKDL
+751 GVRVKDL

-766 EGLRKNKKAA
+766 EGLRKKENR
-776 GISLEF
+776 

>member
-1 MKKAEENKME
+1 MEKIPIMSNKERKLE
-11 SIGRSPVRLDAK
+11 SIGQSPVRLDAR
-23 EKVAGRTIFTVDLKL
+23 EKVTGRTLYAVDLKMA
-38 TGMLHAKALRS
+38 GMLYAKVLRS
-49 PFPHARILQ
+49 PHPHARILH
-58 INAAKARA
+58 IDATKARS
-66 LPGVSAIVTG
+66 LPGVVAVVTG
-76 QDYPGLLGVSIQDQ
+76 KDFPGSLGATVQDQ
-90 NFLARD
+90 SFLAGD

-105 AAVAAADLDTA
+105 AAVAAVNLDTA

-122 IRVEYE
+122 IHVEYE
-128 PLPGLF
+128 LLPALF
-134 DPVEAMKVR
+134 DPVEAMKSR
-143 DVLIHENLAQ
+143 EVLIHENLSQ
-153 YPLAPGIFPVA
+153 YAVAPGIFPVP

-169 NYFKLRKGDVGRGFR
+169 NHFKLRKGDPERGFK
-184 ESYIVLED
+184 ESDLVLED
-192 TYTSHMVQHAHLEP
+192 TYRSQMVQHAHLET
-206 HASIAQ
+206 HAAIAQ
-212 VDPSGKILIWTN
+212 VDSSGKILIWSN

-236 NGLGLPLNKVRVI
+236 KSLNLPLNQVRVM
-249 VPPIGGGF
+249 VTTLGGGF
-257 GGKTYL
+257 GGKSYL

-275 TKGRPVKLVY
+275 SKGRPVKLVF

-290 FQVAPVRH
+290 FGVAPVRH
-298 PTIIRCKTGMKRDGA
+298 PTIIRCKTGMKKDGT
-313 WMAQETEL
+313 WLAQETEL

-328 ADAGPRVCRSAG
+328 ADIGPRVCRNAG
-340 LSAAGPYKVPN
+340 FSAAGPYQVPN
-351 VHVDSY
+351 VRIDSY
-357 CVYTNNPIGGA
+357 CVYTNHPIGGA
-368 FRGFGV
+368 FRGFGI
-374 PQITW
+374 PQVSW

-384 LDVLAGK
+384 LDVMVEK
-391 LGIDSIELRLKNSV
+391 LGLDPVEVRLKNAV
-405 EEGSISATGQAL
+405 EEGSLSVTGQVL

-425 IQQAAMKI
+425 LRQAAEKI
-433 GWGQNPGPNRGKGI
+433 GWRKASGPYRGKGI

-476 SAVEMGQGAT
+476 SAVEMGQGSST
-486 TALAQI
+486 ILAQI
-492 ASEELGIPVEKIAVV
+492 ASEELGIPVEKISMVR
-507 CPDTDVT
+507 PDTDVT

-545 QIASEILEADP
+545 QIAAEILEANP
-556 KDLMIEAG
+556 LDLVIEAG
-564 NVFIRGFPGKGLPIA
+564 KVMVRGVPEKAIPIA

-596 GKPVLGRGAFSVE
+596 GRPVLGRGSFTVE

-626 FWLYAAQ
+626 FWMYATQ
-633 AAEVEVDR
+633 AAEVEVDP
-641 RSGRVKVLRIA
+641 RSGRVKVLRIS
-652 SAHDLGKSIH
+652 SAHDVGKSIH

-679 TALYEEMELE
+679 TALFEEMELE
-689 KGKVK
+689 KGRVK
-694 NPNFAEYKI
+694 NPSFAEYKL
-703 PSALDAPEMIPLIV
+703 PSALDAPEMIPIIV
-717 EEPHAN
+717 EELHAQ

-751 GVRIKDL
+751 GVRVKDL

-766 EGLRKNKKAA
+766 EGLRKKENR
-776 GISLEF
+776 

>member
-1 MKKAEENKME
+1 MEKIPIMSNKERKLE
-11 SIGRSPVRLDAK
+11 SIGQSPVRLDAR
-23 EKVAGRTIFTVDLKL
+23 EKVTGRTLYAVDLKMA
-38 TGMLHAKALRS
+38 GMLYAKVLRS
-49 PFPHARILQ
+49 PHPHARILH
-58 INAAKARA
+58 IDATKARS
-66 LPGVSAIVTG
+66 LPGVVAVVTG
-76 QDYPGLLGVSIQDQ
+76 KDFPGSLGATVQDQ
-90 NFLARD
+90 SFLAGD

-105 AAVAAADLDTA
+105 AAVAAVNLDTA

-122 IRVEYE
+122 IHVEYE
-128 PLPGLF
+128 LLPALF
-134 DPVEAMKVR
+134 DPVEAMKSR
-143 DVLIHENLAQ
+143 EVLIHENLSQ
-153 YPLAPGIFPVA
+153 YAVAPGIFPVP

-169 NYFKLRKGDVGRGFR
+169 NHFKLRKGDPERGFK
-184 ESYIVLED
+184 ESDLVLED
-192 TYTSHMVQHAHLEP
+192 TYRSHMVQHAHLET
-206 HASIAQ
+206 HAAIAQ
-212 VDPSGKILIWTN
+212 VDSSGKILIWSN

-236 NGLGLPLNKVRVI
+236 KSLNLPLNQVRVM
-249 VPPIGGGF
+249 VTTLGGGF
-257 GGKTYL
+257 GGKSYL

-275 TKGRPVKLVY
+275 SKGRPVKLVF

-290 FQVAPVRH
+290 FGVAPVRH
-298 PTIIRCKTGMKRDGA
+298 PTIIRCKTGMKKDGT
-313 WMAQETEL
+313 WLAQESEL

-328 ADAGPRVCRSAG
+328 ADIGPRVCRNAG
-340 LSAAGPYKVPN
+340 FSAAGPYQVPN
-351 VHVDSY
+351 VRIDSY
-357 CVYTNNPIGGA
+357 CVYTNHPIGGA
-368 FRGFGV
+368 FRGFGI
-374 PQITW
+374 PQVSW

-384 LDVLAGK
+384 LDVMAEK
-391 LGIDSIELRLKNSV
+391 LGLDPVDVRLKNAV
-405 EEGSISATGQAL
+405 EEGSLSVTGQVL

-425 IQQAAMKI
+425 LRQAAEKI
-433 GWGQNPGPNRGKGI
+433 GWRKASGPYRGKGI

-476 SAVEMGQGAT
+476 SAVEMGQGSST
-486 TALAQI
+486 ILAQI
-492 ASEELGIPVEKIAVV
+492 ASEELGIPVEKISMVR
-507 CPDTDVT
+507 PDTDVT

-545 QIASEILEADP
+545 QIAAEILEANP
-556 KDLMIEAG
+556 QDLLIEAG
-564 NVFIRGFPGKGLPIA
+564 KVMVRGVPEKAIPIA

-596 GKPVLGRGAFSVE
+596 GRPVLGRGSFTVE

-626 FWLYAAQ
+626 FWMYATQ
-633 AAEVEVDR
+633 AAEVEVDP
-641 RSGRVKVLRIA
+641 RSGRVKVLRIS
-652 SAHDLGKSIH
+652 SAHDVGKSIH

-679 TALYEEMELE
+679 TALFEEMELE
-689 KGKVK
+689 KGRVK
-694 NPNFAEYKI
+694 NPSFAEYKL
-703 PSALDAPEMIPLIV
+703 PSALDTPEMIPIIV
-717 EEPHAN
+717 EELHAQ

-751 GVRIKDL
+751 GVRVKDL

-766 EGLRKNKKAA
+766 EGLRKKENR
-776 GISLEF
+776 